1 MPPKKVEGLEGI
13 VVANTRLGGV
23 DGKNGKLYYSGYDIE
38 DMARHA
44 SYEEAVYLLWNNR
57 LPTRDELERFREKI
71 RALMP
76 VDDELLA
83 MLRSLPKSGHPVDAL
98 RIGISYLGMM
108 DPYLELHYIE
118 NNRLRA
124 QEIAAKMP
132 TIIAAWDRIRNGEEP
147 VAPREDLGIASNFLY
162 MFKGEEP
169 TEIAADVLET
179 YLVLLAEHGMNASTF
194 SARVTTST
202 DSDMFSAVCT
212 AIGTLKGV
220 KHGGASEAAMKM
232 FEEIDAFGDPVK
244 WFRKAVDERRRIMG
258 IGHRVYRVEDPRAT
272 IFRRYARQLA
282 ENTGLM
288 KWFEIA
294 QTIDQLAQNE
304 GYFVERGLYVNV
316 DFYSSI
322 VLYMLGIPTDM
333 FTAMFAMS
341 RAAGWTA
348 HVIEQRSD
356 NRLMR
361 PLDEFVGE
369 LDREW
374 VPLDER
380 KPALM
385 D

>member
-13 VVANTRLGGV
+13 VVANTRLGRV

-38 DMARHA
+38 DVARHA
-44 SYEEAVYLLWNNR
+44 SYEEVVYLLWNNR
-57 LPTRDELERFREKI
+57 LPTHDELEWFREEI

-76 VDDELLA
+76 VDGGLLA

-98 RIGISYLGMM
+98 RSGISYLGMI
-108 DPYLELHYIE
+108 DPYLELHYVE
-118 NNRLRA
+118 NNRRRA

-147 VAPREDLGIASNFLY
+147 VAPREDLGIAANFLY
-162 MFKGEEP
+162 MLKGEEP
-169 TEIAADVLET
+169 SETAVDVLDT

-212 AIGTLKGV
+212 AIGTLKGA

-282 ENTGLM
+282 ESTGLM

-304 GYFVERGLYVNV
+304 WYFVERGLYVNV

-348 HVIEQRSD
+348 HVIEQWSD

-369 LDREW
+369 LDLEW

-380 KPALM
+380 QPASM
-385 D
+385 G